1 MAQLRNQVRLVG
13 ALVASERWRYVCA
26 LVALL
31 VGTLLIYLIP
41 LVPTAVLD
49 VVFGN
54 NPEKAAG
61 LSTTLIDWLGG
72 AGTVRDAL
80 WRPAILIGV
89 FAICAGVFVHL
100 RQRFFSSS

>member
-13 ALVASERWRYVCA
+13 ALVASERWRYACA

-49 VVFGN
+49 VVFGRQCVGQL
-54 NPEKAAG
+54 EMQ
-61 LSTTLIDWLGG
+61 
-72 AGTVRDAL
+72 
-80 WRPAILIGV
+80 RPAE
-89 FAICAGVFVHL
+89 
-100 RQRFFSSS
+100 QS